1 MNLCHSLHIYFI
13 FKYWFIGVSQ
23 FNTGTGLCMVERGV
37 SADAVDNYCT
47 PCLHLRWLIF
57 IIDYDPVKLIFFCQC
72 VFFSIIIVDDF
83 DKDVDDLL
91 FMLMLKMTVVTKE
104 VYKRKW
110 WQKLL
115 QLGWFKW
122 FVIFLQVITSIYLL

>member
-1 MNLCHSLHIYFI
+1 MC
-13 FKYWFIGVSQ
+13 
-23 FNTGTGLCMVERGV
+23 
-37 SADAVDNYCT
+37 
-47 PCLHLRWLIF
+47 
-57 IIDYDPVKLIFFCQC
+57 
-72 VFFSIIIVDDF
+72 FFSIIIVDVF

-91 FMLMLKMTVVTKE
+91 IMLMLKMTVVTKE